1 MTALLYGP
9 SALNMIEQE
18 STGITTDGTRNV
30 FSFETSPVALGV
42 TRPNSYTVTLAE
54 GRDYVLIGAVFLDR
68 TNTTNI
74 YMDFQWF
81 DVDSSAY
88 VGHKASLVS
97 GVANDPSQESRKNPM
112 RRSSAVLHVPSS
124 SITGTRSFRLVE
136 TAVTNGPRTYTPRP
150 TDYNVG
156 LPCLTIMSVAVGP

>member
-1 MTALLYGP
+1 MTALLHGP
-9 SALNMIEQE
+9 SALSMIGQE

-30 FSFETSPVALGV
+30 FSFETSPSALGV

-68 TNTTNI
+68 TSTTNI

-81 DVDSSAY
+81 DVGASAY

-97 GVANDPSQESRKNPM
+97 GVANSSTQASRKNPM

-136 TAVTNGPRTYTPRP
+136 TAVTDGPRTYTPRP
-150 TDYNVG
+150 NDYNAG
-156 LPCLTIMSVAVGP
+156 LPCLTIMSVEVGA